1 MSNTFSEIAFHFPLS
16 DFVGFVWLSTCSLC
30 TKKGTRSTIER
41 PPTENFCKQKT
52 KFSFFLTVLTPI
64 FLALSIIRDRLL
76 AKFRESHFRFGLEH
90 DSVIGAA
97 ARTLAATHSQ
107 GLGVAGQTFPQ
118 TASCQTSA
126 QTGPVWN
133 RHALSSCNI
142 PPSAPVTCYIE
153 DILYLTHAF
162 FWHALLISLVRW
174 ELNHSN
180 WSLVVAV

>member
-16 DFVGFVWLSTCSLC
+16 DFVGFVSSQLALFAQR
-30 TKKGTRSTIER
+30 KAPGQRSNLRT
-41 PPTENFCKQKT
+41 TESFCKQKT
-52 KFSFFLTVLTPI
+52 NYSFFLTVPTPI
-64 FLALSIIRDRLL
+64 FLALSIISERLL

-107 GLGVAGQTFPQ
+107 SLMLLGRPSHRLPPVRHLHRQAL
-118 TASCQTSA
+118 SE
-126 QTGPVWN
+126 TGMHC
-133 RHALSSCNI
+133 RHAISPLLPLSG
-142 PPSAPVTCYIE
+142 
-153 DILYLTHAF
+153 ILKTICVWHTHF